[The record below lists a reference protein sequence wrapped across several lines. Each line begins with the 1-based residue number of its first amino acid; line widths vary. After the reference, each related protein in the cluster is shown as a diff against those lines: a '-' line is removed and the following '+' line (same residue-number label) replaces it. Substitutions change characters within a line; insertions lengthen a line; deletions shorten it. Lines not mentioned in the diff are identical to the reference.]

1 MICWLQDFFKNWSVA
16 VEALATVALVIAA
29 VFQWAAMRAQ
39 ARQERERWKRE
50 DELRAEENK
59 PKAVFRLKVNAHKD
73 AGTLATRLCL
83 ELRCANIGTVGFLVT
98 GIRRIEQNENQTSR
112 IITPITLSQKHQFVV
127 PVGTEQQVVFDVVEY
142 FGYDYCADAEVSLS
156 LQGPLGET
164 VTDARAYLFRLSVD
178 KHKRD
183 VYIHCPKC
191 KNANPWVI
199 TVDYLTLM
207 DEYKKEYENKEN
219 ELRKECPNHERIA
232 E

>member
-1 MICWLQDFFKNWSVA
+1 MAEPTQTTIKRL
-16 VEALATVALVIAA
+16 
-29 VFQWAAMRAQ
+29 FQAHFAQ
-39 ARQERERWKRE
+39 
-50 DELRAEENK
+50 
-59 PKAVFRLKVNAHKD
+59 PNAPDSGHKD

-191 KNANPWVI
+191 KNANPGVI

-207 DEYKKEYENKEN
+207 DEYKKEYSKKEN
-219 ELRKECPNHERIA
+219 ELREECPNHKF
-232 E
+232 